1 MKKIGIFTINDYTN
15 YGNRLQNYAV
25 QEVLESLGTKTVTI
39 VNTTKT
45 NKVTI
50 EYSNR
55 MQRLMKLLVN
65 RDFQQFK
72 KKYYLRVYGSRIRE
86 AQENKI
92 INFKSFTDQHIKET
106 DYSINIDNI
115 PEDLNNN
122 YDYFVTGSDQVWNP
136 SFRHFSEIDFLT
148 FAPQNKRI
156 AYSPSFGISSIPEE
170 YKEDF
175 KRWIN
180 EMSFLSVRED
190 AGARIIK
197 ELTGR
202 ESTVL
207 LDPTMMLDKDKWFDI
222 SKKDKFKPNVPYL
235 CTYFLGET
243 FEAHKASVYK
253 IAKSNNLEVVNLGSV
268 YDLKRYSIDPSEF
281 LDYIASSELFLTDSF
296 HGAIFS
302 IIFEKPFIVF
312 DRLGKLPSMNSRIDT
327 LLTKFSL
334 INRKWESVKQSQDYF
349 GADFSHTGPI
359 FEYERSKAYSYLKNA
374 LNIEDAN

>member
-1 MKKIGIFTINDYTN
+1 MKKIGILTINDYTN

-25 QEVLESLGTKTVTI
+25 QEVLKSLGTDPVTI
-39 VNTTKT
+39 VNSTRVNRTTTK
-45 NKVTI
+45 I
-50 EYSNR
+50 DSR
-55 MQRLMKLLVN
+55 LQRLLKLFLKREFKN
-65 RDFQQFK
+65 FK
-72 KKYYLRVYGSRIRE
+72 KKYYLRINGNQIRE
-86 AQENKI
+86 AQATKVN
-92 INFKSFTDQHIKET
+92 NFKSFSNQYINET
-106 DYSINIDNI
+106 DSSISIDNI
-115 PEDLNNN
+115 PKDLNDSF
-122 YDYFVTGSDQVWNP
+122 DYFITGSDQVWNP

-156 AYSPSFGISSIPEE
+156 AYSPSFGISSVPEE

-190 AGARIIK
+190 AGVRIIK

-207 LDPTMMLDKDKWFDI
+207 LDPTMMLDKDKWFEI
-222 SKKDKFKPNVPYL
+222 SKKDKFKPDVPYL

-268 YDLKRYSIDPSEF
+268 YDLNRYSIDPSEF

-327 LLTKFSL
+327 LLTKFNL
-334 INRKWESVKQSQDYF
+334 IDRKWGSVKQSQDYF

-359 FEYERSKAYSYLKNA
+359 FEYERLKAYNYLRSA
-374 LNIEDAN
+374 LDIEEAN